1 MDNDVSGQID
11 ATLDSV
17 RRRGLGYLGYLLW
30 IFGVLGLLWTANV
43 ALTVLE
49 RCAEL
54 LRSLRQAIGVRLPV
68 TGPDWWVIGG
78 VGLLVLLGMALAVW
92 AYSVYRAAWARR
104 LAAVWGPTPRSIHT
118 SILGLPAVADDRTAQ
133 HKIEYLRALLASPA
147 WAPRE
152 PAPIAD
158 ARLNRDTYR
167 SAANAVLRD
176 IEKDIAHRAV
186 TAGLVIGL
194 NRNALIDS
202 MTIAA
207 SAFELQLHVLT
218 RLGKRPSP
226 RTWMILVKRAGA
238 SIFLNTY
245 VTREDALYLN
255 LAIRKAAL
263 GLEVASDAFQNSLAD
278 IDLDEV
284 VGHTSIPGQT
294 ELAHAASFGMSVG
307 ASGLRYIGNFIEH
320 AANDLLQGVMAAGIL
335 YYHGMALAA
344 ECLALDEEHRRSPEM
359 TRTISEAMAMA
370 CAPAGQLLRDQVR
383 KMRSFLRE
391 RRRQIF
397 AVAKENVSGTAGR
410 MRDVAKGFADGATG
424 LFGRTP

>member
-1 MDNDVSGQID
+1 MKGGMDNDVSGQID

-43 ALTVLE
+43 VLTVLE
-49 RCAEL
+49 RGAEL
-54 LRSLRQAIGVRLPV
+54 LRSLRQAVGVRLPV

-78 VGLLVLLGMALAVW
+78 VGLLVLLGMAVSVW

-118 SILGLPAVADDRTAQ
+118 SIPRLLAVADDRTAQ
-133 HKIEYLRALLASPA
+133 HKIEYLSALLASPA
-147 WAPRE
+147 WISRE
-152 PAPIAD
+152 PNPIAD

-194 NRNALIDS
+194 NRNALIDT

-226 RTWMILVKRAGA
+226 RTWMELVKRAGA

-284 VGHTSIPGQT
+284 VGHTSIPGLT

-335 YYHGMALAA
+335 YYHGMDLAA

-370 CAPAGQLLRDQVR
+370 CAPAGQLLREQVR

-397 AVAKENVSGTAGR
+397 AVAKERRAGR
-410 MRDVAKGFADGATG
+410 PD
-424 LFGRTP
+424 